1 MIHVWNDSAYK
12 QLRRRLLAWFATRA
26 RDLPWRK
33 TRDPYHV
40 WISEIML
47 QQTQV
52 ATVIPY
58 FERFIAAFPDEA
70 SLAAASEQE
79 VLRLWEG
86 LGYYRRARN
95 LHAAAKR
102 IVAEHGGKFPR
113 TVDAVRSLP
122 GIGRYTANAVL
133 SIALDQRLPI
143 LEANTV
149 RLHSRLLAYAG
160 PPTTTAAT
168 KLLWEFAEAVL
179 PTRDAGRFN
188 QALMELGSLVCVP
201 RNPACAECPL
211 ADLCPTRMGGLQDKI
226 PAAVKKTR
234 YEDVTETAVL
244 VRHGARVLV
253 RQCGPGER
261 WAGLWDFPRHSAP
274 LEGRSLIDAT
284 REMTGVDIELYR
296 ELTVI
301 KHGVTRY
308 RITLRCI
315 EAHARSVP
323 DTLPPA
329 VRWVTTE
336 ELQALPLSTT
346 GRKLACHA

>member
-1 MIHVWNDSAYK
+1 MTHVWDEAAYK
-12 QLRRRLLAWFATRA
+12 VLRRRLMEWFAARA

-33 TRDPYHV
+33 TRDPYRV

-58 FERFIAAFPDEA
+58 YERFMAAFPDES
-70 SLAAASEQE
+70 SLAAGSEQE

-95 LHAAAKR
+95 LHAAAKA

-113 TVDAVRSLP
+113 TVEAVRKLP
-122 GIGRYTANAVL
+122 GIGRYTANAIL

-149 RLHSRLLAYAG
+149 RLHCRLLAFRGDPA
-160 PPTTTAAT
+160 TTAAA
-168 KLLWEFAEAVL
+168 KLLWEFAEAIL
-179 PTRDAGRFN
+179 PLRDTGRFN

-201 RNPACAECPL
+201 RSPACGECPL
-211 ADLCPTRMGGLQDKI
+211 ADLCPTRHGGLQDVI
-226 PAAVKKTR
+226 PAAAKKTR
-234 YEDVTETAVL
+234 YEDVSETAVL
-244 VRHGARVLV
+244 VRHGARILV

-261 WAGLWDFPRHSAP
+261 WAGLWDFPRHATP
-274 LEGRSLIDAT
+274 LDDAVLIEAT
-284 REMTGVDIELYR
+284 RQMTGVDIELFR

-308 RITLRCI
+308 RITLRCL
-315 EAHARSVP
+315 EARARSVP
-323 DTLPPA
+323 DELPPT
-329 VRWVTTE
+329 VRWVTSE
-336 ELQALPLSTT
+336 ELQELPLSAT
-346 GRKLACHA
+346 GRKLAGHA

>member
-1 MIHVWNDSAYK
+1 MIHAWDEASYRL
-12 QLRRRLLAWFATRA
+12 LRRRLLAWFQTRA

-33 TRDPYHV
+33 TRDPYRV

-58 FERFIAAFPDEA
+58 YERFVAAFPDES

-95 LHAAAKR
+95 LHAAAKK
-102 IVAEHGGKFPR
+102 IIAEHGGKFPR
-113 TVDAVRSLP
+113 TVEAVRSLP

-149 RLHSRLLAYAG
+149 RLHSRLLAYRG
-160 PPTTTAAT
+160 VPTTTAAA

-179 PTRDAGRFN
+179 PASEPGRFN

-201 RNPACAECPL
+201 KNPACDTCPL
-211 ADLCPTRMGGLQDKI
+211 AELCPTRIGGLQDRI
-226 PAAVKKTR
+226 PAAAKKVR
-234 YEDVTETAVL
+234 YEEVTETAVL
-244 VRHGARVLV
+244 VRDGARVLV
-253 RQCGPGER
+253 RQCGPDER
-261 WAGLWDFPRHSAP
+261 WAGLWDFPRHA
-274 LEGRSLIDAT
+274 DAT
-284 REMTGVDIELYR
+284 DDASLVEATRRMTGVEIQIFR
-296 ELTVI
+296 ELAVV

-308 RITLRCI
+308 RITLRCL
-315 EAHARSVP
+315 EARARSVP
-323 DTLPPA
+323 DTLPPS
-329 VRWVTTE
+329 VRWVTSD
-336 ELQALPLSTT
+336 ELRALPLSTT
-346 GRKLACHA
+346 GRKLASHA